1 MRLLTRILH
10 LSVVLFVLC
19 MACSV
24 LQASAEGHYSSTE
37 ITSWQMKWGSPDGES
52 GREVPLTDGQ
62 GWIEVH
68 ALQGTPELPS
78 GISSAWTR
86 IALPANQYTSPAVY
100 IDTLYALHVKV
111 YVGERLVFEGDR
123 NYIHDNYS
131 LLIPLSASDNGK
143 TLYIWTETL
152 QDRIGIKDKA
162 LLGEHSI
169 LIKDYSKNGLV
180 DIVLG
185 GAFLFVAIV
194 LFVCAFYLNKE
205 YFPIAAALSI
215 VIASTGVLS
224 ITYSPFT
231 YTFFRY
237 LGPLSVVFFDLALL
251 SLLPALTFLF
261 EKIFGSGKHGIIRR
275 FRKFQVVYSIFCIA
289 CMIANYLSGNR
300 LVEFYY
306 FVSAT
311 LIGIIMILQF
321 ILLIACVILFSLRG
335 NKDAITFAIG
345 FGVAALTGAGELIWY
360 YIQQGNY
367 DLFYWKWA
375 LVVFILSLI
384 IILGRRLALNHQQV
398 VKYSRELE
406 LFNNEL
412 QRSEKMEIISELA
425 ASVAHEVRNPLQV
438 TRGFLQLLSEKSSGD
453 ERRYLFMALSE
464 LDRASN
470 IITDFLTF
478 AKPEFEKISLLS
490 VRDEC
495 KHIESILLPLCH
507 LNGGKML
514 LEVADHLWVKGNSSK
529 FKQAFINIIKNS
541 IESLGEDGSIHIMA
555 YAKEDK
561 VFIHIKDNGS
571 GMDPWVLSRLGE
583 PYFSSNKTKGTG
595 LGLMV
600 TFRIIE
606 AMGGE
611 VRFISTK
618 GAGTESITILPLA
631 EAPDGSGSYETELV

>member
-1 MRLLTRILH
+1 MRLFAKTLH
-10 LSVVLFVLC
+10 LTIVLFVLC
-19 MACSV
+19 TACGAF
-24 LQASAEGHYSSTE
+24 QASAAGQHAPREL
-37 ITSWQMKWGSPDGES
+37 TSWQIQWGSPGEDT
-52 GREVPLTDGQ
+52 GQEVPLGETQ
-62 GWIEVH
+62 GWIEVD
-68 ALQGTPELPS
+68 ARQGTPELPK

-86 IALPANQYTSPAVY
+86 ITLPESQYTSPAVY
-100 IDTLYALHVKV
+100 IKTLYALHVKV
-111 YVGERLVFEGDR
+111 YAGERLIFEDSR
-123 NYIHDNYS
+123 SYIHDNYS
-131 LLIPLSASDNGK
+131 MLIPLSAESHGK
-143 TLYIWTETL
+143 TLYIWTATL
-152 QDRIGIKDKA
+152 QDRIGIKDRVVV
-162 LLGEHSI
+162 GEHSN
-169 LIKDYSKNGLV
+169 LLKDYSKNGLA

-185 GAFLFVAIV
+185 GAFLFVALV
-194 LFVCAFYLNKE
+194 LFVCTFYLSKE
-205 YFPIAAALSI
+205 YFSIATALSL

-231 YTFFRY
+231 YTFFSY
-237 LGPLSVVFFDLALL
+237 LGPVSVVFFDLALL

-261 EKIFGSGKHGIIRR
+261 EKIFGSGKFAIIRR
-275 FRKFQVVYSIFCIA
+275 FRKFQVAYSLFCIA
-289 CMIANYLSGNR
+289 CLILNILSGNR

-311 LIGIIMILQF
+311 IVGVIMILQF

-345 FGVAALTGAGELIWY
+345 FGTAALTGAVELAWY
-360 YIQQGNY
+360 YYRQGNY
-367 DLFYWKWA
+367 DLIYWKWA

-453 ERRYLFMALSE
+453 EQKYLFMALSE

-490 VRDEC
+490 VLEEC
-495 KHIESILLPLCH
+495 KHIESIMLPLCH
-507 LNGGKML
+507 LNGGKMV
-514 LEVADHLWVKGNSSK
+514 LEVTGDLWVKGNSSK
-529 FKQAFINIIKNS
+529 FKQAFINMIKNS
-541 IESLGEDGSIHIMA
+541 IESLGEDGSIHIKA
-555 YAKEDK
+555 YAKGDK
-561 VFIHIKDNGS
+561 VFIRIKDNGA
-571 GMDPWVLSRLGE
+571 GMDPGVLSRLGE

-611 VRFISTK
+611 VRFMSSK

-631 EAPDGSGSYETELV
+631 EAPEGSGS

>member
-1 MRLLTRILH
+1 MRLFAKVLH
-10 LSVVLFVLC
+10 LTIALFVLC
-19 MACSV
+19 TVCGAF
-24 LQASAEGHYSSTE
+24 QASAEGQHASRE
-37 ITSWQMKWGSPDGES
+37 LTSWQMKWGSPGDTGQ
-52 GREVPLTDGQ
+52 EVPLAETQ
-62 GWIEVH
+62 GWMKVD
-68 ALQGTPELPS
+68 ARQGTPELPE

-86 IALPANQYTSPAVY
+86 LTLPERQYTSPAVY
-100 IDTLYALHVKV
+100 INTLYALQVKV
-111 YVGERLVFEGDR
+111 YAGERLIFEANR
-123 NYIHDNYS
+123 SYIHDNYS
-131 LLIPLSASDNGK
+131 VLIPLSTEDNGK
-143 TLYIWTETL
+143 TLYIWTKTL
-152 QDRIGIKDKA
+152 QDRIGIKDMA
-162 LLGEHSI
+162 VVGEHSS
-169 LIKDYSKNGLV
+169 LIKDYSKNGLADV
-180 DIVLG
+180 ILG

-194 LFVCAFYLNKE
+194 VFVCTFYLSKE
-205 YFPIAAALSI
+205 YFSIAASLSL

-231 YTFFRY
+231 YTFFSY
-237 LGPLSVVFFDLALL
+237 LGPLSVVFFDLSLL

-261 EKIFGSGKHGIIRR
+261 EKIFGSGKFGIIRR
-275 FRKFQVVYSIFCIA
+275 FRKFQVAYSMLCIA
-289 CMIANYLSGNR
+289 CLIVNALSGNR

-311 LIGIIMILQF
+311 IIGVIMILQF

-345 FGVAALTGAGELIWY
+345 FGVAAVTGAAELVWY
-360 YIQQGNY
+360 YYRKGNY
-367 DLFYWKWA
+367 DLIYWKWA

-438 TRGFLQLLSEKSSGD
+438 TRGFLQLLYEKSAGD
-453 ERRYLFMALSE
+453 EKKYLSMALSE

-478 AKPEFEKISLLS
+478 AKPEFEKITLLS

-507 LNGGKML
+507 LNGGKMV
-514 LEVADHLWVKGNSSK
+514 LEVAGDLWVKGNSSK
-529 FKQAFINIIKNS
+529 FKQAFINMIKNS
-541 IESLGEDGSIHIMA
+541 IESLGEDGSIHITA
-555 YAKEDK
+555 YAKGNK
-561 VFIHIKDNGS
+561 VFIHIKDNGA

-583 PYFSSNKTKGTG
+583 PYFSSNKIKGTG

-606 AMGGE
+606 TMGGE
-611 VRFISTK
+611 VRFMSRK

-631 EAPDGSGSYETELV
+631 EAPDGSGSLRDPAD